1 MLSKPAH
8 SIKFPDFGS
17 VRRGW
22 GSQSEVH
29 QNMAND
35 GGFKK
40 KKKKISVRRKFCVI
54 LHFKYVWNV
63 KQNQETNCR

>member
-40 KKKKISVRRKFCVI
+40 KYIYIGAQEI
-54 LHFKYVWNV
+54 LCHSAF
-63 KQNQETNCR
+63 